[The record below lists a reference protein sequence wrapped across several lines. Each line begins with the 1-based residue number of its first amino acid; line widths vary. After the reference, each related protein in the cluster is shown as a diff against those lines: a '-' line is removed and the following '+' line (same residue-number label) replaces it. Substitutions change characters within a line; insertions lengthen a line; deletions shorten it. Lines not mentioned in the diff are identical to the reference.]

1 MEKILK
7 IGVCEGRHEMPVE
20 KYIYGQQVNPL
31 DVIGLET
38 QAEKRLLE
46 LKGDCNQLHL
56 YVTGLTVAVIA
67 AIKVAIKMFDSVVLL
82 HYNRDSNSYYQQI
95 FREKR

>member
-31 DVIGLET
+31 DVNELET

-67 AIKVAIKMFDSVVLL
+67 AIKAAIKMFDSVVLL
-82 HYNRDSNSYYQQI
+82 HYNRDSNSYYQQK
-95 FREKR
+95 FK

>member
-31 DVIGLET
+31 DVNGLET

-67 AIKVAIKMFDSVVLL
+67 TIKVAKEMFDSVVLL
-82 HYNRDSNSYYQQI
+82 HYNRDSNSYYQQM
-95 FREKR
+95 FK

>member
-67 AIKVAIKMFDSVVLL
+67 TIKMAIKMFDNVVLL

-95 FREKR
+95 FK

>member
-31 DVIGLET
+31 DVNELET

-67 AIKVAIKMFDSVVLL
+67 AIKAAIKMFDSVVLL
-82 HYNRDSNSYYQQI
+82 HYNRDSNSYYHQI
-95 FREKR
+95 FK

>member
-7 IGVCEGRHEMPVE
+7 IGVCEGRHEMPVD

-67 AIKVAIKMFDSVVLL
+67 TLKMAMEMFDSVVLL
-82 HYNRDSNSYYQQI
+82 HYNRDSNSYYQQK
-95 FREKR
+95 FK

>member
-1 MEKILK
+1 MRKILK
-7 IGVCEGRHEMPVE
+7 IGVCEGRHEMPVD
-20 KYIYGQQVNPL
+20 KFVFGQQVNPL

-46 LKGDCNQLHL
+46 LKGNCNQLHL

-67 AIKVAIKMFDSVVLL
+67 VIKVALEMFDSVVLL

-95 FREKR
+95 FQEKR